1 MTKKKIT
8 FTLRCINAT
17 KNNFFSD
24 PKQKIN
30 FNLRLTMV
38 STTPWVQVPT
48 FLDLSYSPRSFSV
61 KIDPTAL
68 PIGVHRAA

>member
-1 MTKKKIT
+1 
-8 FTLRCINAT
+8 
-17 KNNFFSD
+17 
-24 PKQKIN
+24 
-30 FNLRLTMV
+30 MV
-38 STTPWVQVPT
+38 STAPWVQTPT